1 MNKHS
6 NLYIIIYASI
16 LVIVVAAV
24 LSIIS
29 TTLKPVQNKNI
40 ELEKKQNILHSIN
53 INSNRKDVEQL
64 YGKYIKVS
72 YIINY
77 KGERLSGDAFNID
90 LRKEKLK
97 SVEEQKLP
105 VYESRLDNG
114 RKKIIIPLAGKGLW
128 GPIWGFIS
136 FNEDNNT
143 IYGVT
148 FNHEKET
155 PGLGAQITTIDF
167 QKRFVGKH
175 VFDVRKKFVS
185 IELIK
190 AKSKS
195 NNIHQVDAIS
205 GGTITSRGL
214 EKMLRNC
221 LSSYE
226 GFLKESKK

>member
-64 YGKYIKVS
+64 YGKYIKAS

-114 RKKIIIPLAGKGLW
+114 SKKIIIPLVGKGLW

-136 FNEDNNT
+136 FNDDNNT

-148 FNHEKET
+148 FNHEGET
-155 PGLGAQITTIDF
+155 PGLGAQITTTDF
-167 QKRFVGKH
+167 QKRFIGKQ

-185 IELIK
+185 IELKK

-205 GGTITSRGL
+205 GGTITSKGL
-214 EKMLRNC
+214 EKMLQNC
-221 LSSYE
+221 ISCYE
-226 GFLKESKK
+226 KYLKENSK